1 MAKYRKKKGRSSKKM
16 TLPIAVIAPVAAV
29 GYFLGKELAA
39 GQVGLVL
46 KQTTGFENGKFSGV
60 SDIAGT
66 YGPILLGVGVH
77 KAASRI
83 GVNRAMGAA
92 KIPFIRI

>member
-1 MAKYRKKKGRSSKKM
+1 MAKYRKKKGRSKM
-16 TLPIAVIAPVAAV
+16 TLPVAVIAPVAAV

-46 KQTTGFENGKFSGV
+46 KQTTGFENGKFSGF
-60 SDIAGT
+60 SDMVGT

-77 KAASRI
+77 KVASMT
-83 GVNRAMGAA
+83 GVNRALGQS